1 MKEQGFGNLPQVV
14 LDFIA
19 SVIKKMRYRRKVRQ
33 EVKAELAGHFA
44 DALSDCQTD
53 EERQAKAKQLINE
66 FGDVKLLGKLI
77 RWGKKRCRPLWRT
90 MVARSFQAVGVLF
103 ILLVYYCVYISFA
116 QPRIKINYL
125 DEFNRL
131 ARPVADEDLNA
142 APLYQKAIEAYVKP
156 PKTGKK
162 TQGGGVEPAEGGG
175 KEAKPKPET
184 KEADLLDAIGDK
196 KWITDLTD
204 EEVALLKQWVGDN
217 GKAIDFFKRAN
228 EKPHCWWQRET
239 KDGVLLSV
247 YCPELS
253 PIKNLGKLICWR
265 AKLRA
270 SEGEIEEAFDDL
282 LGCYGMGS
290 HLMGPRT
297 LVEQLLGLAMRAM
310 AVGNVRI
317 VLAECEIEGQALAH
331 FNKQLE
337 KIVAKDIYKIDFQ
350 TEKFFYRD
358 IIQRCFTDNGRGS
371 GRMIPG
377 RVKEIGDALSGF
389 AIGDNKFERGV
400 KYGAYLGISLI
411 SADRE
416 ALTSK
421 YEDAFSKY
429 ETWAKMTPWELKKT
443 DIDEWERKEFGEA
456 STLEQSRYLLYCV
469 MMPGLRR
476 VGEIA
481 HRVRTEVE
489 SLITTVAVLGYNKE
503 KSRYPESLSELVE
516 AGLLSKLPTDPYSDK
531 PLVYRRTDDGFT
543 LYSVGVNFKDDSGQI
558 VRYTEGK
565 SKGKINK
572 WADNGDSIFWPI
584 N

>member
-1 MKEQGFGNLPQVV
+1 MAKRSNEPEHLPAVV
-14 LDFIA
+14 AEYIELI
-19 SVIKKMRYRRKVRQ
+19 IRKMRYRQKVRQ
-33 EVKAELAGHFA
+33 EVRAELAGHFA
-44 DALSDCQTD
+44 DALADCKTD
-53 EERQAKAKQLINE
+53 QERQERALRLINE
-66 FGDVKLLGKLI
+66 FGDGRLLAKLI
-77 RWGKKRCRPLWRT
+77 RRGKKRCRPLWRT

-103 ILLVYYCVYISFA
+103 GLLVCYCVYISFA
-116 QPRIKINYL
+116 QPKIRVNYL
-125 DEFNRL
+125 DELNQL

-142 APLYQKAIEAYVKP
+142 AVLYDKAIESYVEP
-156 PKTGKK
+156 PKIK
-162 TQGGGVEPAEGGG
+162 QEVE
-175 KEAKPKPET
+175 
-184 KEADLLDAIGDK
+184 LLDAIGDK
-196 KWITDLTD
+196 KWITDLTE

-217 GKAIDFFKRAN
+217 GKAIDFFKQAN

-239 KDGVLLSV
+239 KDVVLLNLHF
-247 YCPELS
+247 PELS
-253 PIKNLGKLICWR
+253 PIRYLGKLICWR

-282 LGCYGMGS
+282 LACYKMGS

-350 TEKFFYRD
+350 AEKFFYRD

-377 RVKEIGDALSGF
+377 KVKEIGDVLSGSGF
-389 AIGDNKFERGV
+389 AVGDNKFERGV

-416 ALTSK
+416 AMTSK

-429 ETWAKMTPWELKKT
+429 EKWAKMTPWESRN
-443 DIDEWERKEFGEA
+443 DINEWEDRELRDPA
-456 STLEQSRYLLYCV
+456 WLEQARYIGYYMLI
-469 MMPGLRR
+469 PALRR

-481 HRVRTEVE
+481 HRVRTEVGG
-489 SLITTVAVLGYNKE
+489 LITTVAVLGYNKE
-503 KSRYPESLSELVE
+503 NSRYPESLSELVK
-516 AGLLSKLPTDPYSDK
+516 AGLLKKLPMDPFSDK
-531 PLVYRRTDDGFT
+531 ALVYRRTDDKFT
-543 LYSVGVNFKDDSGQI
+543 LYSVGLNFEDDG
-558 VRYTEGK
+558 GK
-565 SKGKINK
+565 MGTKNGKPNK
-572 WADNGDSIFWPI
+572 WADEGDAVFWPVH
-584 N
+584 